1 MTLKDTFF
9 TIEKQDSAEGKACF
23 RIKWNAE
30 SFIYKAH
37 FPDNPVTPGV
47 CLIQTAVELFGVLKG
62 AQGAYIV
69 ENCAHVAKNCAYIVE
84 SCAHIDENCTGKGAG
99 FGIKTLKNVK
109 FIAPIN
115 PLEFPETDFLLE
127 FSENENL
134 WQVKALVKENE
145 TVFAKMSMILK

>member
-1 MTLKDTFF
+1 MTLKDTLF
-9 TIEKQDSAEGKACF
+9 TIKKQNLADGKADF

-37 FPDNPVTPGV
+37 FPNNPITPGV
-47 CLIQTAVELFGVLKG
+47 CLIQTALELFSLLKG
-62 AQGAYIV
+62 A
-69 ENCAHVAKNCAYIVE
+69 
-84 SCAHIDENCTGKGAG
+84 D

-109 FIAPIN
+109 FTAPVS
-115 PLEFPETDFLLE
+115 PLKFPETDFLLE

-134 WQVKALVKENE
+134 WQIKALVKENE